1 MRSSDLLQGKVVRYF
16 TATLFI
22 TLRRVQI
29 SQICVRYE
37 QCRPPEQAA
46 PNGGYVRVEED
57 ALHLTID
64 TVMGAS
70 GCMSI
75 RTCLVLAMLAHAAG
89 RTRWK
94 VWISF

>member
-1 MRSSDLLQGKVVRYF
+1 MH
-16 TATLFI
+16 
-22 TLRRVQI
+22 
-29 SQICVRYE
+29 
-37 QCRPPEQAA
+37 
-46 PNGGYVRVEED
+46 NGGYVRVEED

-75 RTCLVLAMLAHAAG
+75 RTCLVPAMLAHAAG